1 MDVSVVVPTLN
12 GRDRLASCLDAL
24 AEHAPSV
31 EVVVVNGP
39 STDGTSGMVRDRDD
53 VDVLVEI
60 DARNINVSRNAG
72 LEEVGGDAVAF
83 LGDSYA
89 VEASWIEG
97 LTAGLDR
104 AAAVTGP
111 VHQEVRAGHTTEEVE
126 RRTIGGREVT
136 YFDGGN
142 VALRRAAIEALDGFD
157 EYLATGGAR
166 DAAHRLA
173 GLGFEVTWEGAM
185 SVRRTGPPVGLR
197 ARQPSLRADGGRPER
212 DWNWRYR
219 SLTYRLAKNY
229 GLRPTVAYRIARHA
243 VTDAASALR
252 DVVRGEATP
261 SSWFG
266 NGRDVV
272 TGVARGGPAG
282 IVARWRDRSE
292 RRNPNGWS
300 ASADRAVEV
309 IRSESSG

>member
-24 AEHAPSV
+24 AEHAPDV

-53 VDVLVEI
+53 VDVLVEL

-72 LEEVGGDAVAF
+72 LDEVSGDAVAF
-83 LGDSYA
+83 LGDSHA
-89 VEASWIEG
+89 VESTWPGAIR
-97 LTAGLDR
+97 AGLED

-111 VHQEVRAGHTTEEVE
+111 VHRELRAGHTTEEVE
-126 RRTIGGREVT
+126 RRTIAGREVT

-142 VALRRAAIEALDGFD
+142 VALRRTALEALDGFD

-173 GLGFEVTWEGAM
+173 GLDRGVTWEGAM
-185 SVRRTGPPVGLR
+185 SVRRTAPPVGLR
-197 ARQPSLRADGGRPER
+197 ARQPTLRADGGRPER
-212 DWNWRYR
+212 DWTWRYR
-219 SLTYRLAKNY
+219 SLSYRLWKNY
-229 GLRPTVAYRIARHA
+229 GPRPTVAYRVGRHA
-243 VTDAASALR
+243 VTDAVGALR
-252 DVVRGEATP
+252 DVASGEATP
-261 SSWFG
+261 SSWLG
-266 NGRDVV
+266 NGRDVLA
-272 TGVARGGPAG
+272 GVARGTAG
-282 IVARWRDRSE
+282 GLLARWRDRSE

-300 ASADRAVEV
+300 GSADRAVDV
-309 IRSESSG
+309 TRS